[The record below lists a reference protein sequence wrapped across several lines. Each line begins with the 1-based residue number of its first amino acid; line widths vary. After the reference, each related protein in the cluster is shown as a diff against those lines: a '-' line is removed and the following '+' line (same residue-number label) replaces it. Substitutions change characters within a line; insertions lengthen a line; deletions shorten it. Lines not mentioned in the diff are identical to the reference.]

1 MRGSYQSRVALE
13 PRRILSGHPRDCL
26 RTSLEMS
33 RRAAASLFGA
43 VLLFAME
50 AGWAQGAATVAIEA
64 QALRSGLHVLRGAGC
79 NVVVWSGSD
88 GVLVVDSGDAAA
100 APQLLEAIGRVAGDN
115 VRLVVNTH
123 WHPDHVGGNAA
134 LRRAGAAS
142 VAHADTRTRMNARQS
157 IVIQDLEVPAAPR
170 DALPVVTFDDTLTL
184 HLNGDRLALL
194 HVPGA
199 HTDGDLIALWQ
210 VANVAQVGDVYRADG
225 YPFVDVANGGSLA
238 GLVAAIETV
247 LSRVD
252 ARTVIVPGHG
262 PVSNRAELS
271 AYRDMLV
278 AVGRRVRELVDEGAS
293 VDEVLAAQ
301 PTAAFDERY
310 GGAGESTERF
320 VRVLYADLAGRR

>member
-1 MRGSYQSRVALE
+1 MSKHTAATLLGAL
-13 PRRILSGHPRDCL
+13 L
-26 RTSLEMS
+26 M
-33 RRAAASLFGA
+33 
-43 VLLFAME
+43 FAMQ
-50 AGWAQGAATVAIEA
+50 AGWTQGVPTVAVEV
-64 QALRSGLHVLRGAGC
+64 QALRTGLHVLRGAGC
-79 NVVVWSGSD
+79 NVVVWTGSD
-88 GVLVVDSGDAAA
+88 GVLVVDSGDVAA
-100 APQLLEAIGRVAGDN
+100 APQLLEAIASISSDDL
-115 VRLVVNTH
+115 RLVVNTH

-134 LRRAGAAS
+134 LHRAGASA
-142 VAHADTRTRMNARQS
+142 VAHVDTRARMSARQA
-157 IVIQDLEVPAAPR
+157 IVAQDVEVPAAPR

-210 VANVAQVGDVYRADG
+210 VANVAHVGDVYRADG
-225 YPFVDVANGGSLA
+225 YPFVDTANGGSLA

-278 AVGRRVRELVDEGAS
+278 AVGRRVRELVDGGAS
-293 VDEVLAAQ
+293 VDEVLAAK

-310 GGAGESTERF
+310 GGGGESTERF
-320 VRVLYADLAGRR
+320 VRVLHADLAGRR

>member
-1 MRGSYQSRVALE
+1 
-13 PRRILSGHPRDCL
+13 
-26 RTSLEMS
+26 MS
-33 RRAAASLFGA
+33 RHTAATLLGA
-43 VLLFAME
+43 LLLFAMQ
-50 AGWAQGAATVAIEA
+50 AGWAQGVPTVAVEV
-64 QALRSGLHVLRGAGC
+64 QALRTGLHVLRGAGC
-79 NVVVWSGSD
+79 NVVVWTGSD
-88 GVLVVDSGDAAA
+88 GMLVVDSGDAAS
-100 APQLLEAIGRVAGDN
+100 APQLLEAIARISSDDL
-115 VRLVVNTH
+115 RLVVNTH

-134 LRRAGAAS
+134 LRRAGASA
-142 VAHADTRTRMNARQS
+142 VAHVDTRARMSARQT
-157 IVIQDLEVPAAPR
+157 IAAQDVEVPAAPR

-199 HTDGDLIALWQ
+199 HTDGDLLALWQ
-210 VANVAQVGDVYRADG
+210 VANVAHVGDVYRADG
-225 YPFVDVANGGSLA
+225 YPFVDTANGGSLA

-262 PVSNRAELS
+262 PVSNRAELA

-278 AVGRRVRELVDEGAS
+278 AVGRRVRELVDGGAS
-293 VDEVLAAQ
+293 VDEVLAAK

-320 VRVLYADLAGRR
+320 VRVLHADLAGRR

>member
-1 MRGSYQSRVALE
+1 
-13 PRRILSGHPRDCL
+13 
-26 RTSLEMS
+26 MS
-33 RRAAASLFGA
+33 RHTAATLLGA
-43 VLLFAME
+43 LLLFAMQ
-50 AGWAQGAATVAIEA
+50 AVWAQGVPTVAVEV
-64 QALRSGLHVLRGAGC
+64 QALRTGLHVLRGAGC
-79 NVVVWSGSD
+79 NVVVWTGSD
-88 GVLVVDSGDAAA
+88 GMLVVDSGDAAS
-100 APQLLEAIGRVAGDN
+100 APQLLEAIARISSDDL
-115 VRLVVNTH
+115 RLVVNTH

-134 LRRAGAAS
+134 LRRAGASA
-142 VAHADTRTRMNARQS
+142 VAHVDTRARMSARQT
-157 IVIQDLEVPAAPR
+157 IAAQDVEVPAAPR

-194 HVPGA
+194 HMPGA

-225 YPFVDVANGGSLA
+225 YPFIDTANGGSLA

-262 PVSNRAELS
+262 PVSNRAELA

-278 AVGRRVRELVDEGAS
+278 AVGRRVRELVDGGAS
-293 VDEVLAAQ
+293 VDEVLAAR

-310 GGAGESTERF
+310 GEAGESAERF
-320 VRVLYADLAGRR
+320 VRVLHADLAGRR

>member
-1 MRGSYQSRVALE
+1 
-13 PRRILSGHPRDCL
+13 
-26 RTSLEMS
+26 MS
-33 RRAAASLFGA
+33 RHTAATLLGA
-43 VLLFAME
+43 LLLFAMQ
-50 AGWAQGAATVAIEA
+50 AGWAQGVPTVAVEV
-64 QALRSGLHVLRGAGC
+64 QALRTGLHVLRGAGC
-79 NVVVWSGSD
+79 NVVVWTGSD
-88 GVLVVDSGDAAA
+88 GMLVVDSGDAAS
-100 APQLLEAIGRVAGDN
+100 APQLLEAIARISSDDL
-115 VRLVVNTH
+115 RLVVNTH

-134 LRRAGAAS
+134 LRRAGASA
-142 VAHADTRTRMNARQS
+142 VAHVDTRARMSARQT
-157 IVIQDLEVPAAPR
+157 IAAQDVEVPAAPR

-194 HVPGA
+194 HMPGA

-225 YPFVDVANGGSLA
+225 YPFIDTANGGSLA

-262 PVSNRAELS
+262 PVSNRAELA

-278 AVGRRVRELVDEGAS
+278 AVGRRVRELVDGGAS
-293 VDEVLAAQ
+293 VDEVLAAR

-310 GGAGESTERF
+310 GEAGESAERF
-320 VRVLYADLAGRR
+320 VRVLHADLAGRR

>member
-1 MRGSYQSRVALE
+1 
-13 PRRILSGHPRDCL
+13 
-26 RTSLEMS
+26 MS
-33 RRAAASLFGA
+33 RHTAATLLGA
-43 VLLFAME
+43 LLLFAMQ
-50 AGWAQGAATVAIEA
+50 AVGAQGVPTVAVEV
-64 QALRSGLHVLRGAGC
+64 QALRTGLHVLRGAGC
-79 NVVVWSGSD
+79 NVVVWTGSD
-88 GVLVVDSGDAAA
+88 GMLVVDSGDAAS
-100 APQLLEAIGRVAGDN
+100 APQLLEAIARISSDDL
-115 VRLVVNTH
+115 RLVVNTH

-134 LRRAGAAS
+134 LRRAGASA
-142 VAHADTRTRMNARQS
+142 VAHVDTRARMSARQT
-157 IVIQDLEVPAAPR
+157 IAAQDVEVPAAPR

-210 VANVAQVGDVYRADG
+210 VANVAHVGDVYRADG
-225 YPFVDVANGGSLA
+225 YPFVDTANGGSLA

-262 PVSNRAELS
+262 PVSNRAELA
-271 AYRDMLV
+271 AYRDMLG
-278 AVGRRVRELVDEGAS
+278 AVGRRVRELVDGGAS
-293 VDEVLAAQ
+293 VDEVLAAK

-320 VRVLYADLAGRR
+320 VRVLHADLAGRR

>member
-1 MRGSYQSRVALE
+1 V
-13 PRRILSGHPRDCL
+13 
-26 RTSLEMS
+26 
-33 RRAAASLFGA
+33 
-43 VLLFAME
+43 
-50 AGWAQGAATVAIEA
+50 
-64 QALRSGLHVLRGAGC
+64 QALRTGLHVLRGAGC
-79 NVVVWSGSD
+79 NVVVWTGSD

-100 APQLLEAIGRVAGDN
+100 APQLLEAIASISSDGL
-115 VRLVVNTH
+115 RLVVNTH
-123 WHPDHVGGNAA
+123 WHPDHVGGNSA
-134 LRRAGAAS
+134 LRRAGASA
-142 VAHADTRTRMNARQS
+142 VAHVDTRARMSARQAIAS
-157 IVIQDLEVPAAPR
+157 QQVEVPAAPR

-210 VANVAQVGDVYRADG
+210 VANVAHVGDLYRADG
-225 YPFVDVANGGSLA
+225 YPFVDTANGGSLA

-262 PVSNRAELS
+262 PVSNRAELA

-278 AVGRRVRELVDEGAS
+278 AVGRRVRELVDGGAS
-293 VDEVLAAQ
+293 VEEVLAAK

-320 VRVLYADLAGRR
+320 VRVLHADLAGRR

>member
-1 MRGSYQSRVALE
+1 
-13 PRRILSGHPRDCL
+13 
-26 RTSLEMS
+26 MS
-33 RRAAASLFGA
+33 RHTAATLLGA
-43 VLLFAME
+43 LLLFAMQ
-50 AGWAQGAATVAIEA
+50 AGWAQGVPTVAVEV
-64 QALRSGLHVLRGAGC
+64 QALRTGLHVLRGAGC
-79 NVVVWSGSD
+79 NVVVWTGSD
-88 GVLVVDSGDAAA
+88 GMLVVDSGDAAS
-100 APQLLEAIGRVAGDN
+100 APQLLEAIARISSDDL
-115 VRLVVNTH
+115 RLVVNTH

-134 LRRAGAAS
+134 LRRAGASA
-142 VAHADTRTRMNARQS
+142 VAHVDTRARMSARQT
-157 IVIQDLEVPAAPR
+157 IAAQDVEVPAAPR

-210 VANVAQVGDVYRADG
+210 VANVAHVGDVYRADG
-225 YPFVDVANGGSLA
+225 YPFVDTANGGSLA

-262 PVSNRAELS
+262 PVSNRAELA

-278 AVGRRVRELVDEGAS
+278 AVGRRVRELVDGGAS
-293 VDEVLAAQ
+293 VDEVLAAR

-310 GGAGESTERF
+310 GEAGESAERF
-320 VRVLYADLAGRR
+320 VRVLHADLAGRR

>member
-1 MRGSYQSRVALE
+1 
-13 PRRILSGHPRDCL
+13 
-26 RTSLEMS
+26 MS
-33 RRAAASLFGA
+33 RHTAATLLGA
-43 VLLFAME
+43 LLLFAMQ
-50 AGWAQGAATVAIEA
+50 AGWAQGVPTVAVEV
-64 QALRSGLHVLRGAGC
+64 QALRTGLHVLRGAGC
-79 NVVVWSGSD
+79 NVVVWTGSD
-88 GVLVVDSGDAAA
+88 GMLVVDSGDAAS
-100 APQLLEAIGRVAGDN
+100 APQLLEAIASISSDDL
-115 VRLVVNTH
+115 RLVVNTH

-134 LRRAGAAS
+134 LRRAGASA
-142 VAHADTRTRMNARQS
+142 VAHVDTRARMSARQT
-157 IVIQDLEVPAAPR
+157 IAAQDVEVPAAPR

-194 HVPGA
+194 HMPGA

-225 YPFVDVANGGSLA
+225 YPFIDTANGGSLA

-262 PVSNRAELS
+262 PVSNRAELA

-278 AVGRRVRELVDEGAS
+278 AVGRRVRELVDGGAS
-293 VDEVLAAQ
+293 VDEVLAAR

-310 GGAGESTERF
+310 GEAGESAERF
-320 VRVLYADLAGRR
+320 VRVLHADLAGRR

>member
-1 MRGSYQSRVALE
+1 
-13 PRRILSGHPRDCL
+13 
-26 RTSLEMS
+26 MS
-33 RRAAASLFGA
+33 RHTAATLLGA
-43 VLLFAME
+43 LLLFAMQ
-50 AGWAQGAATVAIEA
+50 AGWTQGVPTVAVEA
-64 QALRSGLHVLRGAGC
+64 QALRAGLHVLRGVGC
-79 NVVVWSGSD
+79 NVVVWTGSD

-100 APQLLEAIGRVAGDN
+100 APQLLEAIASISSDDL
-115 VRLVVNTH
+115 RLVVNTH
-123 WHPDHVGGNAA
+123 WHPDHVGGNSA
-134 LRRAGAAS
+134 LRRAGASA
-142 VAHADTRTRMNARQS
+142 VAHVDTRARMSARQA
-157 IVIQDLEVPAAPR
+157 IAAQDVEVPAAPR

-210 VANVAQVGDVYRADG
+210 VANVAHVGDVYRADG
-225 YPFVDVANGGSLA
+225 YPFIDTANGGSLA

-262 PVSNRAELS
+262 PVSNRAELA

-278 AVGRRVRELVDEGAS
+278 AVGRRVRELVDGGAS

-310 GGAGESTERF
+310 GGAGESSERF
-320 VRVLYADLAGRR
+320 VRVLHADLAGRR

>member
-1 MRGSYQSRVALE
+1 
-13 PRRILSGHPRDCL
+13 
-26 RTSLEMS
+26 MS
-33 RRAAASLFGA
+33 RHAAATLLGA
-43 VLLFAME
+43 LLLFATQ
-50 AGWAQGAATVAIEA
+50 AGWAQGVATIAVEA
-64 QALRSGLHVLRGAGC
+64 QALRAGLHVLRGAGC
-79 NVVVWSGSD
+79 NVLVWTGSD
-88 GVLVVDSGDAAA
+88 GVLVVDSGDAVA
-100 APQLLEAIGRVAGDN
+100 APQLLEAIARISSDDL
-115 VRLVVNTH
+115 RLVVNTH

-134 LRRAGAAS
+134 LRRAGASS
-142 VAHADTRTRMNARQS
+142 VAHVDTRARMSARQS
-157 IVIQDLEVPAAPR
+157 IAAQEIEVPAAPR
-170 DALPVVTFDDTLTL
+170 DALPVVTFDDTLML

-210 VANVAQVGDVYRADG
+210 VANVAHVGDVYRADG
-225 YPFVDVANGGSLA
+225 YPFVDTANGGSLA

-278 AVGRRVRELVDEGAS
+278 AVGRRVRELVDGGSS

-310 GGAGESTERF
+310 GAAGESTERF
-320 VRVLYADLAGRR
+320 VQVLYADLAGRR

>member
-1 MRGSYQSRVALE
+1 
-13 PRRILSGHPRDCL
+13 
-26 RTSLEMS
+26 MS
-33 RRAAASLFGA
+33 RHTAATLLGA
-43 VLLFAME
+43 LLLFAMQ
-50 AGWAQGAATVAIEA
+50 AGWTQGVPTVAVEA
-64 QALRSGLHVLRGAGC
+64 QALRAGLHVLRGVGC
-79 NVVVWSGSD
+79 NVVVWTGSD

-100 APQLLEAIGRVAGDN
+100 APQLLEAIASISSDDL
-115 VRLVVNTH
+115 RLVVNTH
-123 WHPDHVGGNAA
+123 WHPDHVGGNPA
-134 LRRAGAAS
+134 LRRAGASA
-142 VAHADTRTRMNARQS
+142 VAHVDTRARMSARQA
-157 IVIQDLEVPAAPR
+157 IAAQDVEVPAAPR

-210 VANVAQVGDVYRADG
+210 VANVAHVGDVYRADG
-225 YPFVDVANGGSLA
+225 YPFIDTANGGSLA

-262 PVSNRAELS
+262 PVSNRAELA

-278 AVGRRVRELVDEGAS
+278 AVGRRVRELVDGGAS

-310 GGAGESTERF
+310 GGAGESSERF
-320 VRVLYADLAGRR
+320 VRVLHADLAGRR

>member
-1 MRGSYQSRVALE
+1 
-13 PRRILSGHPRDCL
+13 
-26 RTSLEMS
+26 MS
-33 RRAAASLFGA
+33 RHTAATLLGA
-43 VLLFAME
+43 LLLLAMQ
-50 AGWAQGAATVAIEA
+50 AGWTQGVPTVAVEA
-64 QALRSGLHVLRGAGC
+64 QALRGGLHVLRGAGC
-79 NVVVWSGSD
+79 NVVVWTGSD

-100 APQLLEAIGRVAGDN
+100 APQLLEAIAGISSDDL
-115 VRLVVNTH
+115 RLVVNTH

-134 LRRAGAAS
+134 LRRAGASA
-142 VAHADTRTRMNARQS
+142 VAHVDTRARMSARQT
-157 IVIQDLEVPAAPR
+157 IAAQDVEVPAAPR

-194 HVPGA
+194 HMPGA

-225 YPFVDVANGGSLA
+225 YPFIDTANGGSLA

-262 PVSNRAELS
+262 PVSNRAELA

-278 AVGRRVRELVDEGAS
+278 AVGRRVRELVDGGAS
-293 VDEVLAAQ
+293 VDEVLAAR

-310 GGAGESTERF
+310 GEAGESAERF
-320 VRVLYADLAGRR
+320 VRVLHADLAGRR

>member
-1 MRGSYQSRVALE
+1 MQ
-13 PRRILSGHPRDCL
+13 
-26 RTSLEMS
+26 
-33 RRAAASLFGA
+33 
-43 VLLFAME
+43 
-50 AGWAQGAATVAIEA
+50 AGWTQGVPTVAVEA
-64 QALRSGLHVLRGAGC
+64 QALRAGLHVLRGVGC
-79 NVVVWSGSD
+79 NVVVWTGSD

-100 APQLLEAIGRVAGDN
+100 APQLLEAIASISSDDL
-115 VRLVVNTH
+115 RLVVNTH
-123 WHPDHVGGNAA
+123 WHPDHVGGNSA
-134 LRRAGAAS
+134 LRRAGASA
-142 VAHADTRTRMNARQS
+142 VAHVDTRARMSARQA
-157 IVIQDLEVPAAPR
+157 IAAQDVEVPAAPR

-210 VANVAQVGDVYRADG
+210 VANLAHVGDVYRADG
-225 YPFVDVANGGSLA
+225 YPFIDTANGGSLA

-262 PVSNRAELS
+262 PVSNRAELA

-278 AVGRRVRELVDEGAS
+278 AVGRRVRELVDGGAS

-320 VRVLYADLAGRR
+320 VRVLHADLAGRR